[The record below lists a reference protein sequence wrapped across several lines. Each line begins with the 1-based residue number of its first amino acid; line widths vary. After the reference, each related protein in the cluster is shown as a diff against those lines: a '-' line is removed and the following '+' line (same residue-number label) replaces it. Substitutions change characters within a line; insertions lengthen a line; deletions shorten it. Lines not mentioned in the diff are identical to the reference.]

1 MSKFLCVPINI
12 KSLLQIIYT
21 TLQGLSFSS
30 QGHCL
35 LSASWSFFEVA
46 STLLFIFSWLPL
58 WLFVCVT
65 ASGHSLSY
73 SLGSLSFEYS
83 HVFLYI
89 IWLQPAL
96 YILFYSLFSI
106 ILLLSHSD
114 LTRTPENVTLFC
126 LPLYTSFPFWPFLT
140 TFSGLVLVSCM
151 NIGANFFNKIL
162 ANWVSYHIKNI
173 LQHDQVRFLFF
184 RTEFPCVALPVLE
197 LNL

>member
-12 KSLLQIIYT
+12 KSLLQIIQ
-21 TLQGLSFSS
+21 LCKVLVLVPKAIACFLPPGVFWGSL
-30 QGHCL
+30 HI
-35 LSASWSFFEVA
+35 A
-46 STLLFIFSWLPL
+46 FIFSWLPL